1 MQVLTHLKEKL
12 QFVQKK
18 NNILESELGD
28 LDMQLSSKRDKLQRE
43 KQSREKARDDIMKL
57 REKSGLVTDPV
68 LLQDVEKQ
76 KQKREFLVNKVD
88 ELTFTSTV
96 S

>member
-1 MQVLTHLKEKL
+1 
-12 QFVQKK
+12 
-18 NNILESELGD
+18 
-28 LDMQLSSKRDKLQRE
+28 
-43 KQSREKARDDIMKL
+43 MKL

-88 ELTFTSTV
+88 ELQQKLVKLDTEITFTSTV